1 MRWKSHTNLLFVS
14 TGLIVVAGFLG
25 GCGSFFGAAAEATAT
40 PGEARQL
47 VPTFTPTAVP
57 PVQLVATNT
66 TAPAEPPTVV
76 PTETIPPAVVNTATI
91 APTDTPAA
99 KAQVVVEQDL
109 VNVRLGPGIDYG
121 LAGEVT
127 KGQTFDVIGK
137 NQQGDWWQICCVN
150 GQQVWIFGALA
161 RAENTAAVQVVT
173 DLPPKP
179 VAQAPTPAP
188 QPTPTPE
195 PQVQAPPPPAAD
207 PCANIGGD
215 GCKFKIRGGP
225 KFQANGGNELKLQL
239 MFMHSGDGGRPQ
251 GSYFV
256 AMFKDGQKLP
266 IDDRTRSQVDIRQ
279 QGQLGNYN
287 YEYKLNLSQIPGSNV
302 AGAYV
307 LYVLDGN
314 GERDSQDFTF
324 SVPEGQGEIWI
335 EFDQG
340 L

>member
-1 MRWKSHTNLLFVS
+1 MRWQNRMNPLMLGL
-14 TGLIVVAGFLG
+14 GLIVVTGLLG
-25 GCGSFFGAAAEATAT
+25 GCGSFFGGAVEPTAT
-40 PGEARQL
+40 PAEIRQL
-47 VPTFTPTAVP
+47 VPTFTPTTVP
-57 PVQLVATNT
+57 PVQPVATNT
-66 TAPAEPPTVV
+66 TAPVEPPTSV
-76 PTETIPPAVVNTATI
+76 PTETVAPAAVDTPTT

-127 KGQTFDVIGK
+127 KGQTFEVIGR

-161 RAENTAAVQVVT
+161 RAENAGSVQVVAN
-173 DLPPKP
+173 LPPKP
-179 VAQAPTPAP
+179 VAQAPTPPP

-225 KFQANGGNELKLQL
+225 KFLPNGGNELKLQL

-266 IDDRTRSQVDIRQ
+266 IGDDRRSQVDVRQ

-287 YEYKLNLSQIPGSNV
+287 YEYKLALDKIPGNNV

-314 GERDSQDFTF
+314 GERDSKDFTF
-324 SVPEGQGEIWI
+324 SVPDGQGEIWI

-340 L
+340 